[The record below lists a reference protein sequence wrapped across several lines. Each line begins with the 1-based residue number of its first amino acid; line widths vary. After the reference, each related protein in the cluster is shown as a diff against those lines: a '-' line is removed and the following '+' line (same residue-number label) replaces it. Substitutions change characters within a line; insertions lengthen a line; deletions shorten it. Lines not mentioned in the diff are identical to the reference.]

1 LTLDHADA
9 ARVARLARF
18 CAALYRAV
26 PLEGHGLVGEAEEL
40 AHAAELESAAE
51 ADDVDVVLAAL
62 TPRDIQ
68 VACQLLIDV
77 RREPRRL
84 SDEEVALAR
93 RFFPEVEADTL
104 DPLERLVYFYTVLIQ
119 TP

>member
-1 LTLDHADA
+1 MTHDHADA

-40 AHAAELESAAE
+40 AHAAELENAAE
-51 ADDVDVVLAAL
+51 AGEPDEVLVVLR
-62 TPRDIQ
+62 PRDIQ

-77 RREPRRL
+77 RREPKRL
-84 SDEEVALAR
+84 TEDEVALAR

-104 DPLERLVYFYTVLIQ
+104 DPLERLVYFYTELIQ